1 MPAFPVVHICT
12 VSQVVA
18 GLQPSASVRM
28 SRSELRRPPA
38 LASASRDPQNFLRH
52 RRNAKLLGRGFSE
65 LRHPVGGEPADPH
78 ARGALRPPIAR
89 ADARQRAAD
98 AGRRDPLPGEQG
110 HRPAVSGPGG
120 TPAGD
125 GAGGG
130 RLGARRDGA
139 LDRALRA
146 LRAAQAVSARVPAGP
161 PAPGIQPVQQDLRG
175 RRAREHRPRRGCVP
189 QPPPADPRDPL
200 PGGSS
205 RARLPA
211 GPPAFAPAADLAHE
225 AQRRAPG
232 RLRARPTD
240 PQGNRSHAPPL
251 RRRGA
256 LRDGARQHRDHQ
268 ARGRDRDRHR
278 DPSRARRPLRGAQQD
293 LVHRSTLRRGLPS
306 TARHHPPAGQALLA
320 RCREVHRVP
329 ARRMTVGRLAPA
341 LLVVA
346 ALACRAPR
354 PERPEGS
361 CTHVQ
366 AVRQLHGA
374 PLCEDVWT
382 CSRPPRGRFDR
393 IGLRR
398 VALCDGATGP
408 VVLYLPGMHMNA
420 ELPLVEP
427 RHDLRLYL
435 AEGGVR
441 AWGLDYRT
449 HVVPPD
455 ASPAELR
462 ALDGWT
468 ADRFADD
475 ATWATAFVRGADP
488 GPLFVAGF
496 SQGAVFAY
504 RLASRRDAALA
515 GLLILDGAP
524 NTGPV
529 VAGGGPAIDVGGS
542 PLPFAERRRPLAQ
555 GSARAKPRS
564 PTADRRRRYGSSPGT
579 DTSTSWSRDARR
591 RTCFS
596 PRWRGWDDGRGAR
609 RAESPLGGACSF
621 QPPRPPG
628 RRRADR
634 GDVIIAACRS

>member
-1 MPAFPVVHICT
+1 
-12 VSQVVA
+12 
-18 GLQPSASVRM
+18 
-28 SRSELRRPPA
+28 
-38 LASASRDPQNFLRH
+38 
-52 RRNAKLLGRGFSE
+52 
-65 LRHPVGGEPADPH
+65 
-78 ARGALRPPIAR
+78 
-89 ADARQRAAD
+89 
-98 AGRRDPLPGEQG
+98 
-110 HRPAVSGPGG
+110 
-120 TPAGD
+120 
-125 GAGGG
+125 
-130 RLGARRDGA
+130 
-139 LDRALRA
+139 
-146 LRAAQAVSARVPAGP
+146 
-161 PAPGIQPVQQDLRG
+161 
-175 RRAREHRPRRGCVP
+175 
-189 QPPPADPRDPL
+189 
-200 PGGSS
+200 
-205 RARLPA
+205 
-211 GPPAFAPAADLAHE
+211 
-225 AQRRAPG
+225 
-232 RLRARPTD
+232 
-240 PQGNRSHAPPL
+240 
-251 RRRGA
+251 
-256 LRDGARQHRDHQ
+256 
-268 ARGRDRDRHR
+268 
-278 DPSRARRPLRGAQQD
+278 
-293 LVHRSTLRRGLPS
+293 
-306 TARHHPPAGQALLA
+306 
-320 RCREVHRVP
+320 
-329 ARRMTVGRLAPA
+329 MTVGRLAPA

-504 RLASRRDAALA
+504 RLASRRDASLA

-524 NTGPV
+524 GGRPA
-529 VAGGGPAIDVGGS
+529 VASGGSAIDVGGS
-542 PLPFAERRRPLAQ
+542 RLPFAERRQLLDQVITDANAPSPLPGFPTAGAALASILSTAPMFGGEGGLAAGARVSEISVLAVLLRSYDRWWPRAALD
-555 GSARAKPRS
+555 GSAPRPPKTPLPVLAFASTNMGPAWVDRVRA
-564 PTADRRRRYGSSPGT
+564 TARAYGGPEAEVRELAGYGHL
-579 DTSTSWSRDARR
+579 DVLV
-591 RTCFS
+591 
-596 PRWRGWDDGRGAR
+596 AR
-609 RAESPLGGACSF
+609 RATQEVF
-621 QPPRPPG
+621 QPALAWLEQHAG
-628 RRRADR
+628 R
-634 GDVIIAACRS
+634 